1 MKKLLVVGLGNPGKD
16 YLDTRHN
23 IGFKIINELANN
35 HQVSFED
42 VKFGHM
48 SKFIYKGKIIRLL
61 KPNTFMNFSGR
72 SIKYHVEK
80 SNITLDNLLVLTDD
94 IHLQFGTIRLRRKG
108 SDGGHN
114 GHKSIISS
122 LATNQYSRLKFGI
135 GNDFVS
141 GNQSDYVLGSWTENE
156 KEQLDKLII
165 NSAKI
170 VIDFCVNGIDK
181 AMQGDFNNIL

>member
-1 MKKLLVVGLGNPGKD
+1 MVHSD
-16 YLDTRHN
+16 FAER
-23 IGFKIINELANN
+23 
-35 HQVSFED
+35 
-42 VKFGHM
+42 
-48 SKFIYKGKIIRLL
+48 
-61 KPNTFMNFSGR
+61 
-72 SIKYHVEK
+72 
-80 SNITLDNLLVLTDD
+80 
-94 IHLQFGTIRLRRKG
+94 G

-135 GNDFVS
+135 GDDFVS

-156 KEQLDKLII
+156 KEQLDKLIF

-170 VIDFCVNGIDK
+170 VINFCVNGIDK